1 MVQEEKIE
9 PLLKN
14 SNLVVVDK
22 GEKQSLVVVVVVMDQ
37 AWSQLVLVV
46 EVVVGID
53 KD

>member
-1 MVQEEKIE
+1 MVQEERIE

-14 SNLVVVDK
+14 SNLVVVDEE
-22 GEKQSLVVVVVVMDQ
+22 EKQSLAVVVVMDQ

-46 EVVVGID
+46 EVVVGIG

>member
-22 GEKQSLVVVVVVMDQ
+22 EEKQSLVVAVVMDH

-46 EVVVGID
+46 EVVVGVD